1 MNKNKMSAWIAIAI
15 TSFAAFAV
23 SGSSYLAV
31 IVAFLLAA
39 LLTPLRTFS
48 LLRDNTVDAE
58 LNLNAFLD
66 AAINAFRAAVLPLTM
81 FASTFRNVQLRG
93 TDKVE
98 VLYYPLDATAAKD
111 FDQDEGYVFD
121 EDTNT
126 AHREITVNK
135 RKYVSMGLTG
145 RDLSRIPLLNAEKLG
160 ALKGQNLAY
169 QIIQDILSVVTH
181 ANYPTDAFVGAA
193 SGFDSDDIIDIRT
206 TVNSLT
212 TGGRPTPWPEI
223 GRGLAVNPAYDGA
236 LLKDTAFKA
245 AYSLGTDQAIR
256 TGRLPN
262 IFGSE
267 YAQSAAIP
275 SNNEHLV
282 GFAAYMSA
290 VLVAFSPIEP
300 PASVRKLLVDY
311 RINTDADTGI
321 SFEYR
326 EWGDPDFDMDKRII
340 ECNYGYA
347 KGEASALLPVRSA
360 AYNS

>member
-1 MNKNKMSAWIAIAI
+1 MNKKLSAWIAIGLA
-15 TSFAAFAV
+15 SYAAFIA
-23 SGSSYLAV
+23 SGNVWLSL
-31 IVAFLLAA
+31 IVAFILAA
-39 LLTPLRTFS
+39 LLTPLRAMS
-48 LLRDNTVDAE
+48 LVRDNTIDAE

-81 FASTFRNVQLRG
+81 FASTFRNVQLKG

-98 VLYYPLDATAAKD
+98 VLYYPLDTTAAKD
-111 FDQDEGYVFD
+111 FDQEEGYVFD

-126 AHREITVNK
+126 AHREITINK

-160 ALKGQNLAY
+160 ALKGQNVAY
-169 QIIQDILSVVTH
+169 QIIQDILSIVTH
-181 ANYPTDAFVGAA
+181 VNYPTDAFVGAS
-193 SGFDSDDIIDIRT
+193 SGFDSDDVIDIRT
-206 TVNSLT
+206 AVQSLT
-212 TGGRPTPWPEI
+212 TSGRPTPWPET
-223 GRGLAVNPAYDGA
+223 GRGLMVNPAYDGA

-245 AYSLGTDQAIR
+245 AYSLGTDHAIR

-262 IFGSE
+262 IFGFD
-267 YAQSAAIP
+267 YASSAAIP

-311 RINTDADTGI
+311 RVTTDPDTGI
-321 SFEYR
+321 SLEYR
-326 EWGDPDFDMDKRII
+326 QWGDPDFDMDKRVI
-340 ECNYGYA
+340 ECNYGFN
-347 KGEASALLPVRSA
+347 KGEGSALLPIRSA

>member
-1 MNKNKMSAWIAIAI
+1 MNKKLTAWLLIAL
-15 TSFAAFAV
+15 AAFACYLHT
-23 SGSSYLAV
+23 SKPLLAV
-31 IVAFLLAA
+31 LLVFALAA
-39 LLTPLRTFS
+39 MLTPLRTFS
-48 LLRDNTVDAE
+48 LLRDNTIDAE

-81 FASTFRNVQLRG
+81 FASTFRNVQLKG

-98 VLYYPLDATAAKD
+98 VLYYPLDTTAAKD

-126 AHREITVNK
+126 AHREITINK

-169 QIIQDILSVVTH
+169 QIIQDILSIVTH
-181 ANYPTDAFVGAA
+181 ANYGTDAFVGAS

-212 TGGRPTPWPEI
+212 TSGRPTPWPEV
-223 GRGLAVNPAYDGA
+223 GRGLLVNPAYDGA

-262 IFGSE
+262 IFGFD
-267 YAQSAAIP
+267 YAQSAAVP
-275 SNNEHLV
+275 ANNEHLV

-311 RINTDADTGI
+311 RVATDADTGI

-326 EWGDPDFDMDKRII
+326 EWGDPDFDMDKRVI
-340 ECNYGYA
+340 ECNYGFN
-347 KGEASALLPVRSA
+347 KGEGSALLPIRSA

>member
-1 MNKNKMSAWIAIAI
+1 MNKKLTAWLLIAL
-15 TSFAAFAV
+15 AAFACYLRT
-23 SGSSYLAV
+23 SNALLAV
-31 IVAFLLAA
+31 ILVFALAA
-39 LLTPLRTFS
+39 LLTPLRTLS
-48 LLRDNTVDAE
+48 LLRDNTIDAE

-81 FASTFRNVQLRG
+81 FASTFRNVQLKG

-98 VLYYPLDATAAKD
+98 VLYYPLDTTAAKD

-145 RDLSRIPLLNAEKLG
+145 RDLARIPLLNAEKLG

-169 QIIQDILSVVTH
+169 QIIQDILSVITH
-181 ANYPTDAFVGAA
+181 ANYGTDAFVGA
-193 SGFDSDDIIDIRT
+193 SGTFDSDDIIDIRT
-206 TVNSLT
+206 AVNSLT
-212 TGGRPTPWPEI
+212 TDGRPTPWPEV
-223 GRGLAVNPAYDGA
+223 GRGLLVNPAYDGA

-262 IFGSE
+262 IFGFD
-267 YAQSAAIP
+267 YAASAAVP
-275 SNNEHLV
+275 SNNQHLV
-282 GFAAYMSA
+282 GFASYMSA

-326 EWGDPDFDMDKRII
+326 EWGDPDFDMDKRVI
-340 ECNYGYA
+340 ECNYGFA
-347 KGEASALLPVRSA
+347 KGEGSALLPIRSA
-360 AYNS
+360 AYNA